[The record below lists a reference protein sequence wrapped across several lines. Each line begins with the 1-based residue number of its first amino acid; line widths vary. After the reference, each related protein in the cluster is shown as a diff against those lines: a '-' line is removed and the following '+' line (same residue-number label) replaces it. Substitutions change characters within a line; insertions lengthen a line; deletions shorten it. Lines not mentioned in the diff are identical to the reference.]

1 MKSYFLDSSIIVE
14 CIRGNRLIQE
24 LVINLKGY
32 TSSSYV
38 CLSELF
44 EGVYRGENKQEREK
58 ELINFFEGLDEVYGL
73 DEDVAKKFGKIRA
86 GLKTG
91 GNVIEDIDIFIAAIC
106 LSKNLTL
113 ITLNEK
119 HFSRVSGLKIL
130 PAQLLR

>member
-1 MKSYFLDSSIIVE
+1 MRSYFLDSSIIVE

-24 LVINLKGY
+24 LIINLKGY
-32 TSSSYV
+32 TSSSHI

-58 ELINFFEGLDEVYGL
+58 ELINLFEGLDEVYGL
-73 DEDVAKKFGKIRA
+73 DEDIAKKFGKIRA

-106 LSKNLTL
+106 LSKNLIL

-119 HFSRVSGLKIL
+119 HFERVNGLKIL
-130 PAQLLR
+130 PTKLLQ

>member
-1 MKSYFLDSSIIVE
+1 MDSSIIVE

-24 LVINLKGY
+24 LIINLKGY
-32 TSSSYV
+32 TSSSYI

-58 ELINFFEGLDEVYGL
+58 ELINLFEGLDEVYGL
-73 DEDVAKKFGKIRA
+73 DEDIAKKFGKIRA

-106 LSKNLTL
+106 LSKNLIL

-119 HFSRVSGLKIL
+119 HFKRIEGLKIFTVG
-130 PAQLLR
+130 LR